1 MENRDYSGR
10 GWLLVFAVII
20 GVAALSFIPS
30 AKVFG
35 LTTEEVDILA
45 DLRPFNQDEAAAV
58 PVDYVADFELLESE
72 LAAVEAEA
80 QDSTQLA
87 APASLR
93 WIAVEDVAPERQLL
107 LSEQVKP
114 VKSKHFVPIEDYDT
128 AQITRF
134 DNFIDKLIDGQ
145 DVRVAFLGDSFI
157 EGDIITVDLREE
169 LQNLFGGRGVG
180 FVPCAIPFDIYRTS
194 VRRNVSGWT
203 AYSLMNTG
211 VIPASYRDKFFM
223 SGYLAAGHRG
233 SVARWDVTDVK
244 PHLDSCSRARV
255 LITSR
260 DTSNIEITINDTLKH
275 NFGVAGADYVRE
287 LYVEAPVKSL
297 KMRVLS
303 GNVLCHGASL
313 EGGRGITVDNMSI
326 RGNSG
331 YTIFG
336 SGVAVN
342 RQIDNLWGY
351 DLVVL
356 EYGLNGMQPGQR
368 DYSRYQGKLE
378 DMIKYVKRSFP
389 NAAILIVGVSDR
401 WIKGDGGWK
410 SMNSVQ
416 IMTPFQR
423 KAAKNQG
430 VAFWEMGKVIL
441 SHGGIGAFVRN
452 GWAAGDHIHIN
463 FKGGERVAKPLA
475 NAIRQRAYER
485 LVEREGKIRD
495 LVHPIEMLPED
506 LTKLRGE
513 VEMKAVVVPFLPE
526 ESEE

>member
-1 MENRDYSGR
+1 MENRDYSAR
-10 GWLLVFAVII
+10 GWLLVLAIVI

-30 AKVFG
+30 TKVFG
-35 LTTEEVDILA
+35 LTTEEVDILSE
-45 DLRPFNQDEAAAV
+45 LRPFNQDEAAAV
-58 PVDYVADFELLESE
+58 PVDYVADFEHLEAE
-72 LAAVEAEA
+72 LAAVEAIV
-80 QDSTQLA
+80 DSMELR
-87 APASLR
+87 APSSLR
-93 WIAVEDVAPERQLL
+93 WIAVADSMPERRLL
-107 LSEQVKP
+107 LSDDLKQVK
-114 VKSKHFVPIEDYDT
+114 SSRYVPIEDYDT
-128 AQITRF
+128 AQITRL
-134 DNFIDKLIDGQ
+134 DRFIDKLIDGS

-157 EGDIITVDLREE
+157 EGDIITVDLREK
-169 LQNLFGGRGVG
+169 LQSIFGGRGVG

-211 VIPASYRDKFFM
+211 TIPASYRDKFFM
-223 SGYLAAGHRG
+223 SGYLASGSRG

-244 PHLDSCSRARV
+244 PHLDSCTRARV

-260 DTSNIEITINDTLKH
+260 DTSNIELTINDTLKH
-275 NFGVAGADYVRE
+275 HFGVSGADYVRE

-297 KMRVLS
+297 KMKVLS

-313 EGGRGITVDNMSI
+313 EGGRGITIDNMSI

-342 RQIDNLWGY
+342 RQVDKLWGY

-368 DYSRYQGKLE
+368 NYSRYQGKLE
-378 DMIKYVKRSFP
+378 EMIAYVKRSFP
-389 NAAILIVGVSDR
+389 DAAILILGVSDR

-410 SMNSVQ
+410 SMNSVE

-423 KAAKNQG
+423 SASQNQG

-441 SHGGIGAFVRN
+441 SYGGIGGFVRN

-463 FKGGERVAKPLA
+463 FKGGARVAEPLA
-475 NAIRQRAYER
+475 EAICQLAYER

-495 LVHPIEMLPED
+495 LVYPIELSPKEIFP
-506 LTKLRGE
+506 LRRE
-513 VEMKAVVVPFLPE
+513 LEIVKTPLRVDYIE
-526 ESEE
+526 

>member
-1 MENRDYSGR
+1 MENRDYSAR
-10 GWLLVFAVII
+10 GWLLVLAIVI

-30 AKVFG
+30 TKVFG
-35 LTTEEVDILA
+35 LTTEEVDILSE
-45 DLRPFNQDEAAAV
+45 LRPFNQDEAAAV
-58 PVDYVADFELLESE
+58 PVDYVADFEHLEAE
-72 LAAVEAEA
+72 LAAVEAIV
-80 QDSTQLA
+80 DSMELR
-87 APASLR
+87 APSSLR
-93 WIAVEDVAPERQLL
+93 WIAVADSMPERRLL
-107 LSEQVKP
+107 LSDDLKQVK
-114 VKSKHFVPIEDYDT
+114 SSRYVPIEDYDT
-128 AQITRF
+128 AQITRL
-134 DNFIDKLIDGQ
+134 DRFIDKLIDGS

-157 EGDIITVDLREE
+157 EGDIITVDLREK
-169 LQNLFGGRGVG
+169 LQSIFGGRGVG

-211 VIPASYRDKFFM
+211 TIPASYRDKFFM
-223 SGYLAAGHRG
+223 SGYLASGSRG

-244 PHLDSCSRARV
+244 PHLDSCTRARV

-260 DTSNIEITINDTLKH
+260 DTSNIEFTINDTLKH
-275 NFGVAGADYVRE
+275 HFGVSGADYVRE

-297 KMRVLS
+297 KMKVLS

-313 EGGRGITVDNMSI
+313 EGGRGITIDNMSI

-342 RQIDNLWGY
+342 RQVDKLWGY

-368 DYSRYQGKLE
+368 NYSRYQGKLE
-378 DMIKYVKRSFP
+378 EMIAYVKRSFP
-389 NAAILIVGVSDR
+389 DAAILILGVSDR

-410 SMNSVQ
+410 SMNSVE

-423 KAAKNQG
+423 SASQNQG

-441 SHGGIGAFVRN
+441 SYGGIGGFVRN

-463 FKGGERVAKPLA
+463 FKGGARVAEPLA
-475 NAIRQRAYER
+475 EAICQLAYER

-495 LVHPIEMLPED
+495 LVYPIELSPKEIFP
-506 LTKLRGE
+506 LRRE
-513 VEMKAVVVPFLPE
+513 LEIVKTPLRVDYIE
-526 ESEE
+526 

>member
-1 MENRDYSGR
+1 MENRDYSAR
-10 GWLLVFAVII
+10 GWLLVLAVIVA
-20 GVAALSFIPS
+20 VAALSFLPS

-35 LTTEEVDILA
+35 LTTEEVDILSE
-45 DLRPFNQDEAAAV
+45 LRPFNQDEAAAV
-58 PVDYVADFELLESE
+58 PVDYVADFEHLERE
-72 LAAVEAEA
+72 LAAVEAVV
-80 QDSTQLA
+80 DSMELR
-87 APASLR
+87 APSSLR
-93 WIAVEDVAPERQLL
+93 WIVVEDSIPERPTLI
-107 LSEQVKP
+107 SEDLKQP
-114 VKSKHFVPIEDYDT
+114 KSSRFVPIEDYDT
-128 AQITRF
+128 AAITRF
-134 DNFIDKLIDGQ
+134 DRFIDKLIDGD

-157 EGDIITVDLREE
+157 EGDIITVDLREK
-169 LQNLFGGRGVG
+169 LQSIFGGRGVG
-180 FVPCAIPFDIYRTS
+180 FVPCAIPFDIFRTS

-211 VIPASYRDKFFM
+211 SIPASYRDKFFM
-223 SGYLAAGHRG
+223 SGYLAAGSRG
-233 SVARWDVTDVK
+233 SVARWDVTDAK

-260 DTSNIEITINDTLKH
+260 DTSNVELIINDTLRH
-275 NFGVAGADYVRE
+275 QFGVSGADYVRE

-297 KMRVLS
+297 KMKVLS

-313 EGGRGITVDNMSI
+313 EGGRGITIDNMSI

-342 RQIDNLWGY
+342 RQVDKLWGY

-378 DMIKYVKRSFP
+378 EMIAYVKRSFP
-389 NAAILIVGVSDR
+389 DAAILIIGVSDR

-410 SMNSVQ
+410 SMNSVE

-423 KAAKNQG
+423 RASENQG

-441 SHGGIGAFVRN
+441 SYGGIGGFVRN

-463 FKGGERVAKPLA
+463 FKGGARVAEPLA
-475 NAIRQRAYER
+475 EAICQRAYER

-495 LVHPIEMLPED
+495 LVCPLEIIPMDLFPQPHKIEVVQTP
-506 LTKLRGE
+506 LRIDYIE
-513 VEMKAVVVPFLPE
+513 Q
-526 ESEE
+526 

>member
-1 MENRDYSGR
+1 MENRDYSAR
-10 GWLLVFAVII
+10 GWLLVLAIVI

-30 AKVFG
+30 TKVFG
-35 LTTEEVDILA
+35 LTTEEVDILSE
-45 DLRPFNQDEAAAV
+45 LRPFNQDEAAAV
-58 PVDYVADFELLESE
+58 PVDYVADFEHLEAE
-72 LAAVEAEA
+72 LAAVEAIV
-80 QDSTQLA
+80 DSMELR
-87 APASLR
+87 APSSLR
-93 WIAVEDVAPERQLL
+93 WIAVADSMPERRLL
-107 LSEQVKP
+107 LSDDLKQVK
-114 VKSKHFVPIEDYDT
+114 SSRYVPIEDYDT
-128 AQITRF
+128 AQITRL
-134 DNFIDKLIDGQ
+134 DRFIDKLIDGS

-157 EGDIITVDLREE
+157 EGDIITVDLREK
-169 LQNLFGGRGVG
+169 LQSIFGGRGVG

-211 VIPASYRDKFFM
+211 TIPASYRDKFFM
-223 SGYLAAGHRG
+223 SGYLASGSRG

-244 PHLDSCSRARV
+244 PHLDSCTRARV
-255 LITSR
+255 LIASR
-260 DTSNIEITINDTLKH
+260 DTSNIELTINDTLKH
-275 NFGVAGADYVRE
+275 HFGVSGADYVRE

-297 KMRVLS
+297 KMKVLS

-313 EGGRGITVDNMSI
+313 EGGRGITIDNMSI

-342 RQIDNLWGY
+342 RQVDKLWGY

-368 DYSRYQGKLE
+368 NYSRYQGKLE
-378 DMIKYVKRSFP
+378 EMIAYVKRSFP
-389 NAAILIVGVSDR
+389 DAAILILGVSDR

-410 SMNSVQ
+410 SMNSVE

-423 KAAKNQG
+423 SASQNQG

-441 SHGGIGAFVRN
+441 SYGGIGGFVRN

-463 FKGGERVAKPLA
+463 FKGGARVAEPLA
-475 NAIRQRAYER
+475 EAICQLAYER

-495 LVHPIEMLPED
+495 LVYPIELSPKEIFP
-506 LTKLRGE
+506 LRRE
-513 VEMKAVVVPFLPE
+513 LEIVKTPLRVDYIE
-526 ESEE
+526 

>member
-1 MENRDYSGR
+1 MENRDYSAR
-10 GWLLVFAVII
+10 GWLLVLAIVI

-30 AKVFG
+30 TKVFG
-35 LTTEEVDILA
+35 LTTEEVDILSE
-45 DLRPFNQDEAAAV
+45 LRPFNQDEAAAV
-58 PVDYVADFELLESE
+58 PVDYVADFEHLEAE
-72 LAAVEAEA
+72 LAAVEAIV
-80 QDSTQLA
+80 DSMELR
-87 APASLR
+87 APSSLR
-93 WIAVEDVAPERQLL
+93 WIAVADSMPERRLL
-107 LSEQVKP
+107 LSDDLKQVK
-114 VKSKHFVPIEDYDT
+114 SSRYVPIEDYDT
-128 AQITRF
+128 AQITRL
-134 DNFIDKLIDGQ
+134 DRFIDKLIDGS

-157 EGDIITVDLREE
+157 EGDIITVDLREK
-169 LQNLFGGRGVG
+169 LQSIFGGRGVG
-180 FVPCAIPFDIYRTS
+180 FVPCAIPFEILRTS

-211 VIPASYRDKFFM
+211 TIPASYRDKFFM
-223 SGYLAAGHRG
+223 SGYLASGSRG

-244 PHLDSCSRARV
+244 PHLDSCTRARV

-260 DTSNIEITINDTLKH
+260 DTSNIELTINDTLKH
-275 NFGVAGADYVRE
+275 HFGVSGADYVRE

-297 KMRVLS
+297 KMKVLS

-313 EGGRGITVDNMSI
+313 EGGRGITIDNMSI

-342 RQIDNLWGY
+342 RQVDKLWGY

-368 DYSRYQGKLE
+368 NYSRYQGKLE
-378 DMIKYVKRSFP
+378 EMIAYVKRSFP
-389 NAAILIVGVSDR
+389 DAAILILGVSDR

-410 SMNSVQ
+410 SMNSVE

-423 KAAKNQG
+423 SASQNQG

-441 SHGGIGAFVRN
+441 SYGGIGGFVRN

-463 FKGGERVAKPLA
+463 FKGGARVAEPLA
-475 NAIRQRAYER
+475 EAICQLAYER

-495 LVHPIEMLPED
+495 LVYPIELSPKEIFP
-506 LTKLRGE
+506 LRRE
-513 VEMKAVVVPFLPE
+513 LEIVKTPLRVDYIE
-526 ESEE
+526 

>member
-1 MENRDYSGR
+1 MENRDYSVR
-10 GWLLVFAVII
+10 GWLLVLAIVI

-30 AKVFG
+30 TKVFG
-35 LTTEEVDILA
+35 LTTEEVDILSE
-45 DLRPFNQDEAAAV
+45 LRPFNQDEAAAV
-58 PVDYVADFELLESE
+58 PVDYVADFEHLEAE
-72 LAAVEAEA
+72 LAAVEAIV
-80 QDSTQLA
+80 DSMELR
-87 APASLR
+87 APSSLR
-93 WIAVEDVAPERQLL
+93 WIAVADSMPERRLL
-107 LSEQVKP
+107 LSDDLKQVK
-114 VKSKHFVPIEDYDT
+114 SSRYVPIEDYDT
-128 AQITRF
+128 AQITRL
-134 DNFIDKLIDGQ
+134 DRFIDKLIDGS

-157 EGDIITVDLREE
+157 EGDIITVDLREK
-169 LQNLFGGRGVG
+169 LQSIFGGRGVG

-211 VIPASYRDKFFM
+211 TIPASYRDKFFM
-223 SGYLAAGHRG
+223 SGYLASGSRG

-244 PHLDSCSRARV
+244 PHLDSCTRARV

-260 DTSNIEITINDTLKH
+260 DTSNIELTINDTLKH
-275 NFGVAGADYVRE
+275 HFGVSGADYVRE

-297 KMRVLS
+297 KMKVLS

-313 EGGRGITVDNMSI
+313 EGGRGITIDNMSI

-342 RQIDNLWGY
+342 RQVDKLWGY

-368 DYSRYQGKLE
+368 NYSRYQGKLE
-378 DMIKYVKRSFP
+378 EMIAYVKRSFP
-389 NAAILIVGVSDR
+389 DAAILILGVSDR

-410 SMNSVQ
+410 SMNSVE

-423 KAAKNQG
+423 SASQNQG

-441 SHGGIGAFVRN
+441 SYGGIGGFVRN

-463 FKGGERVAKPLA
+463 FKGGARVAEPLA
-475 NAIRQRAYER
+475 EAICQLAYER

-495 LVHPIEMLPED
+495 LVYPIELSPKEIFP
-506 LTKLRGE
+506 LRRE
-513 VEMKAVVVPFLPE
+513 LEIVKTPLRVDYIE
-526 ESEE
+526 

>member
-1 MENRDYSGR
+1 MEQKDYSGR
-10 GWLLVFAVII
+10 GWLLVFAVIV

-30 AKVFG
+30 AEVFG

-45 DLRPFNQDEAAAV
+45 DLRPIEDDEAAAV
-58 PVDYVADFELLESE
+58 PVDYVADFEYLESE
-72 LAAVEAEA
+72 LAAVEEEA
-80 QDSTQLA
+80 KDSLNNPTL
-87 APASLR
+87 S
-93 WIAVEDVAPERQLL
+93 WIAVEETIPQHQMLRSD
-107 LSEQVKP
+107 QVKP
-114 VKSKHFVPIEDYDT
+114 AYSSRAVPIEDYDT
-128 AQITRF
+128 AKVTRL
-134 DNFIDKLIDGQ
+134 DRFIEKLIDGQ
-145 DVRVAFLGDSFI
+145 DVRIAFLGDSFI
-157 EGDIITVDLREE
+157 EGDILTMDLREE
-169 LQNLFGGRGVG
+169 LQSVFGGRGVG

-211 VIPASYRDKFFM
+211 AIPVSYRDKFFM

-233 SVARWDVTDVK
+233 STARWESTDVK
-244 PHLDSCSRARV
+244 QHLDSCSRARV

-275 NFGVAGADYVRE
+275 NFGVSGADYVRE

-313 EGGRGITVDNMSI
+313 EGGRGVTVDNMSI

-331 YTIFG
+331 HTIFG

-342 RQIDNLWGY
+342 RQVDNMWGY

-368 DYSRYQGKLE
+368 DFTKYQGKLC
-378 DMIKYVKRSFP
+378 DMIAYVKRSFP
-389 NAAILIVGVSDR
+389 DAAILILGVSDR

-416 IMTPFQR
+416 LMTPFQR
-423 KAAKNQG
+423 RAAKLSG
-430 VAFWEMGKVIL
+430 VAFWEMGKVVL
-441 SHGGIGAFVRN
+441 SYGGIGGFVSR

-463 FKGGERVAKPLA
+463 FHGGARIARPLA
-475 NAIRQRAYER
+475 DAIRERAYEM
-485 LVEREGKIRD
+485 LVDREGKIVDMVYPLELQPESTYPLRR
-495 LVHPIEMLPED
+495 VKPINE
-506 LTKLRGE
+506 
-513 VEMKAVVVPFLPE
+513 VVVPFASKE
-526 ESEE
+526 DID

>member
-1 MENRDYSGR
+1 MENRDYSVR
-10 GWLLVFAVII
+10 GWLLVLAIVI

-30 AKVFG
+30 TKVFG
-35 LTTEEVDILA
+35 LTTEEVDILSE
-45 DLRPFNQDEAAAV
+45 LRPFNQDEAAAV
-58 PVDYVADFELLESE
+58 PVDYVADFEHLEAE
-72 LAAVEAEA
+72 LAAVEAIV
-80 QDSTQLA
+80 DSMELR
-87 APASLR
+87 APSSLR
-93 WIAVEDVAPERQLL
+93 WIAVADSMPERRLL
-107 LSEQVKP
+107 LSDDLKQVK
-114 VKSKHFVPIEDYDT
+114 SSRYVPIEDYDT
-128 AQITRF
+128 AQITRL
-134 DNFIDKLIDGQ
+134 DRFIDKLIDGS

-157 EGDIITVDLREE
+157 EGDIITVDLREK
-169 LQNLFGGRGVG
+169 LQSIFGGRGVG
-180 FVPCAIPFDIYRTS
+180 FVPCAIPFEILRTS

-211 VIPASYRDKFFM
+211 TIPASYRDKFFM
-223 SGYLAAGHRG
+223 SGYLASGSRG

-244 PHLDSCSRARV
+244 PHLDSCTRARV

-260 DTSNIEITINDTLKH
+260 DTSNIELTINDTLKH
-275 NFGVAGADYVRE
+275 HFGVSGADYVRE

-297 KMRVLS
+297 KMKVLS

-313 EGGRGITVDNMSI
+313 EGGRGITIDNMSI

-342 RQIDNLWGY
+342 RQVDKLWGY

-368 DYSRYQGKLE
+368 NYSRYQGKLE
-378 DMIKYVKRSFP
+378 EMIAYVKRSFP
-389 NAAILIVGVSDR
+389 DAAILILGVSDR

-410 SMNSVQ
+410 SMNSVE

-423 KAAKNQG
+423 SASQNQG

-441 SHGGIGAFVRN
+441 SYGGIGGFVRN

-463 FKGGERVAKPLA
+463 FKGGARVAEPLA
-475 NAIRQRAYER
+475 EAICQLAYER

-495 LVHPIEMLPED
+495 LVYPIELSPKEIFP
-506 LTKLRGE
+506 LRRE
-513 VEMKAVVVPFLPE
+513 IEIVKTPLRVDYIE
-526 ESEE
+526 

>member
-1 MENRDYSGR
+1 MENRDYSAR
-10 GWLLVFAVII
+10 GWLLVLAIVI

-30 AKVFG
+30 TKVFG
-35 LTTEEVDILA
+35 LTTEEVDILSE
-45 DLRPFNQDEAAAV
+45 LRPFNQDEAAAV
-58 PVDYVADFELLESE
+58 PVDYVADFEHLEAE
-72 LAAVEAEA
+72 LAAVEAIV
-80 QDSTQLA
+80 DSMELR
-87 APASLR
+87 APSSLR
-93 WIAVEDVAPERQLL
+93 WIAVADSMPERRLL
-107 LSEQVKP
+107 LSDDLKQVK
-114 VKSKHFVPIEDYDT
+114 SSRYVPIEDYDT
-128 AQITRF
+128 AQITRL
-134 DNFIDKLIDGQ
+134 DRFIDKLIDGS

-157 EGDIITVDLREE
+157 EGDIITVDLREK
-169 LQNLFGGRGVG
+169 LQSIFGGRGVG

-211 VIPASYRDKFFM
+211 TIPASYRDKFFM
-223 SGYLAAGHRG
+223 SGYLASGSRG

-244 PHLDSCSRARV
+244 PHLDSCTRARV

-260 DTSNIEITINDTLKH
+260 DTSNIELTINDTIKH
-275 NFGVAGADYVRE
+275 HFGVSGADYVRE

-297 KMRVLS
+297 KMKVLS

-313 EGGRGITVDNMSI
+313 EGGRGITIDNMSI

-342 RQIDNLWGY
+342 RQVDKLWGY

-368 DYSRYQGKLE
+368 DFTKYQNKLC
-378 DMIKYVKRSFP
+378 DMIAYIKRCFP
-389 NAAILIVGVSDR
+389 DAAILVLGVSDR
-401 WIKGDGGWK
+401 WIKGEGGWK
-410 SMNSVQ
+410 PMNSVE

-423 KAAKNQG
+423 RASKQSG

-441 SHGGIGAFVRN
+441 SYGGIRGFVNN

-463 FKGGERVAKPLA
+463 FKGGARVAKPLSD
-475 NAIRQRAYER
+475 AIMQRAYDM
-485 LVEREGKIRD
+485 LVEREGKIVD
-495 LVHPIEMLPED
+495 MVYPLGLSPEGLYKRYELMPQLD
-506 LTKLRGE
+506 NTPLIYD
-513 VEMKAVVVPFLPE
+513 VE
-526 ESEE
+526 

>member
-10 GWLLVFAVII
+10 GWLLLFAVVL

-30 AKVFG
+30 TKVFG

-45 DLRPFNQDEAAAV
+45 DLRPFDQDAAAAV
-58 PVDYVADFELLESE
+58 PVDYEADFELLESE
-72 LAAVEAEA
+72 LAAIEAET
-80 QDSTQLA
+80 DSLELI
-87 APASLR
+87 APSSLR
-93 WIAVEDVAPERQLL
+93 WIAVEDVAPERKLL
-107 LSEQVKP
+107 LSEDIKFT
-114 VKSKHFVPIEDYDT
+114 KSSQFVPIEDYDT
-128 AQITRF
+128 AQVTRF
-134 DNFIDKLIDGQ
+134 DRFIDKLIDGS

-157 EGDIITVDLREE
+157 EGDIITVDLREK
-169 LQNLFGGRGVG
+169 LQSIFGGRGVG
-180 FVPCAIPFDIYRTS
+180 FVPCAIPFEIYRTS

-211 VIPASYRDKFFM
+211 TIPASYRDKFFM
-223 SGYLAAGHRG
+223 SGYLASGSRG
-233 SVARWDVTDVK
+233 SVARWSVTDAK
-244 PHLDSCSRARV
+244 PHLDSCTRARV

-260 DTSNIEITINDTLKH
+260 DTSNIELVINDTLTH
-275 NFGVAGADYVRE
+275 HFGITGADYVRE
-287 LYVEAPVKSL
+287 LYVEAPVQSL
-297 KMRVLS
+297 KMKVLS

-313 EGGRGITVDNMSI
+313 EGGRGVIIDNMSI

-342 RQIDNLWGY
+342 RQVDKLWGY

-378 DMIKYVKRSFP
+378 DMIAYVKRSFP
-389 NAAILIVGVSDR
+389 DAAILILGVSDR
-401 WIKGDGGWK
+401 WIKGDGGWR
-410 SMNSVQ
+410 SMNSVE

-423 KAAKNQG
+423 RASQNEG

-441 SHGGIGAFVRN
+441 SYGGIGGFVRN
-452 GWAAGDHIHIN
+452 GWAAGDYIHIN
-463 FKGGERVAKPLA
+463 FKGGARIAEPLSE
-475 NAIRQRAYER
+475 AIRQRAYER

-495 LVHPIEMLPED
+495 LVYPLEISPKEIFP
-506 LTKLRGE
+506 LRRE
-513 VEMKAVVVPFLPE
+513 VEIKIVDTPLMLNHIE
-526 ESEE
+526 E

>member
-1 MENRDYSGR
+1 MENRDYSAR
-10 GWLLVFAVII
+10 GWLLVLAIVI

-30 AKVFG
+30 TKVFG
-35 LTTEEVDILA
+35 LTTEEVDILSE
-45 DLRPFNQDEAAAV
+45 LRPFNQDEAAGV
-58 PVDYVADFELLESE
+58 PVDYVADFEHLEAE
-72 LAAVEAEA
+72 LAAVEAIV
-80 QDSTQLA
+80 DSMELR
-87 APASLR
+87 APSSLR
-93 WIAVEDVAPERQLL
+93 WIAVADSMPERRLL
-107 LSEQVKP
+107 LSDDLKQVK
-114 VKSKHFVPIEDYDT
+114 SSRYVPIEDYDT
-128 AQITRF
+128 AQITRL
-134 DNFIDKLIDGQ
+134 DRFIDKLIDGS

-157 EGDIITVDLREE
+157 EGDIITVDLREK
-169 LQNLFGGRGVG
+169 LQSIFGGRGVG
-180 FVPCAIPFDIYRTS
+180 FVPCAIPFEILRTS

-211 VIPASYRDKFFM
+211 TIPASYRDKFFM
-223 SGYLAAGHRG
+223 SGYLASGSRG

-244 PHLDSCSRARV
+244 PHLDSCTRARV

-260 DTSNIEITINDTLKH
+260 DTSNIELTINDTLKH
-275 NFGVAGADYVRE
+275 HFGVSGADYVRE

-297 KMRVLS
+297 KMKVLS

-313 EGGRGITVDNMSI
+313 EGGRGITIDNMSI

-342 RQIDNLWGY
+342 RQVDKLWGY

-368 DYSRYQGKLE
+368 NYSRYQGKLE
-378 DMIKYVKRSFP
+378 EMIAYVKRSFP
-389 NAAILIVGVSDR
+389 DAAILILGVSDR

-410 SMNSVQ
+410 SMNSVE

-423 KAAKNQG
+423 SASQNQG

-441 SHGGIGAFVRN
+441 SYGGIGGFVRN

-463 FKGGERVAKPLA
+463 FKGGARVAEPLA
-475 NAIRQRAYER
+475 EAICQLAYER

-495 LVHPIEMLPED
+495 LVYPIELSPKEIFP
-506 LTKLRGE
+506 LRRE
-513 VEMKAVVVPFLPE
+513 IEIVKTPLRVDYIE
-526 ESEE
+526 

>member
-1 MENRDYSGR
+1 MENRDYSVR
-10 GWLLVFAVII
+10 GWLLVLAIVI

-30 AKVFG
+30 TKVFG
-35 LTTEEVDILA
+35 LTTEEVDILSE
-45 DLRPFNQDEAAAV
+45 LRPFNQDEAAAV
-58 PVDYVADFELLESE
+58 PVDYVADFEHLEAE
-72 LAAVEAEA
+72 LAAVEAIV
-80 QDSTQLA
+80 DSMELR
-87 APASLR
+87 APSSLR
-93 WIAVEDVAPERQLL
+93 WIAVADSMPERRLL
-107 LSEQVKP
+107 LSDDLKQVK
-114 VKSKHFVPIEDYDT
+114 SSRYVPIEDYDT
-128 AQITRF
+128 AQITRL
-134 DNFIDKLIDGQ
+134 DRFIDKLIDGS

-157 EGDIITVDLREE
+157 EGDIITVDLREK
-169 LQNLFGGRGVG
+169 LQSIFGGRGVG
-180 FVPCAIPFDIYRTS
+180 FVPCAIPFEILRTS

-211 VIPASYRDKFFM
+211 TIPASYRDKFFM
-223 SGYLAAGHRG
+223 SGYLASGSRG

-244 PHLDSCSRARV
+244 PHLDSCTRARV

-260 DTSNIEITINDTLKH
+260 DTSNIELTINDTLKH
-275 NFGVAGADYVRE
+275 HFGVSGADYVRE

-297 KMRVLS
+297 KMKVLS

-313 EGGRGITVDNMSI
+313 EGGRGITIDNMSI

-342 RQIDNLWGY
+342 RQVDKLWGY

-368 DYSRYQGKLE
+368 NYSRYQGKLE
-378 DMIKYVKRSFP
+378 EMIAYVKRSFP
-389 NAAILIVGVSDR
+389 DAAILILGVSDR

-410 SMNSVQ
+410 SMNSVE

-423 KAAKNQG
+423 SASQNQG

-441 SHGGIGAFVRN
+441 SYGGIGGFVRN
-452 GWAAGDHIHIN
+452 GWAAADHIHIN
-463 FKGGERVAKPLA
+463 FKGGARVAEPLA
-475 NAIRQRAYER
+475 EAICQLAYER

-495 LVHPIEMLPED
+495 LVYPIELSPKEIFP
-506 LTKLRGE
+506 LRRE
-513 VEMKAVVVPFLPE
+513 LEIVKTPLRVDYIE
-526 ESEE
+526 

>member
-1 MENRDYSGR
+1 MENRDYSAR
-10 GWLLVFAVII
+10 GWLLVLAVIV
-20 GVAALSFIPS
+20 GVAALSFLPS

-35 LTTEEVDILA
+35 LTTEKVDILA
-45 DLRPFNQDEAAAV
+45 DLRPFNEEEAAAV
-58 PVDYVADFELLESE
+58 PVDYIADFEHLENE
-72 LAAVEAEA
+72 LAAIEEAEIEE
-80 QDSTQLA
+80 SEELV

-93 WIAVEDVAPERQLL
+93 WIATSDVAPERKRLM
-107 LSEQVKP
+107 SEDIKFT
-114 VKSKHFVPIEDYDT
+114 KSSRYVPIEDYDT
-128 AQITRF
+128 AQISRF
-134 DNFIDKLIDGQ
+134 DRFIDKLIDGD

-180 FVPCAIPFDIYRTS
+180 FVPCAIPFEIYRTS
-194 VRRNVSGWT
+194 VRRSVSGWT

-211 VIPASYRDKFFM
+211 SIPAMYRDKFFM
-223 SGYLAAGHRG
+223 SGYLATGSRG
-233 SVARWDVTDVK
+233 SVARWETTDVK

-260 DTSNIEITINDTLKH
+260 DTSNIELIINDTLRH
-275 NFGVAGADYVRE
+275 SFGVSGADYVRE

-303 GNVLCHGASL
+303 GNVLCHGASI
-313 EGGRGITVDNMSI
+313 EGGRGVIVDNMSI

-342 RQIDNLWGY
+342 RQIDKLLGY

-356 EYGLNGMQPGQR
+356 EYGLNGMQPGQK
-368 DYSRYQGKLE
+368 DYSRYQAKLE
-378 DMIKYVKRSFP
+378 DMIAYVKRSFP
-389 NAAILIVGVSDR
+389 DAAILILGVSDR
-401 WIKGDGGWK
+401 WIKGSGGWK
-410 SMNSVQ
+410 SMNSVE
-416 IMTPFQR
+416 IMSPFQR
-423 KAAKNQG
+423 RASQNEG

-441 SHGGIGAFVRN
+441 SYGGIGGFVRN

-475 NAIRQRAYER
+475 EAIRQCAYDR

-495 LVHPIEMLPED
+495 MLYPLELSPKD
-506 LTKLRGE
+506 IFPLRRE
-513 VEMKAVVVPFLPE
+513 RDFVPVVTPLADYNE
-526 ESEE
+526 